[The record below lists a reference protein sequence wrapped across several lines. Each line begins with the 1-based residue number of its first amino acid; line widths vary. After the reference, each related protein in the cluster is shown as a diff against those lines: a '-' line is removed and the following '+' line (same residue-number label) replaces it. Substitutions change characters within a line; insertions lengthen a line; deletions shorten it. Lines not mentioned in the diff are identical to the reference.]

1 MHVQDNLQMHKP
13 WQWKPGQS
21 GNPKG
26 RPKGRKR
33 KLSEKFIA
41 ALMTDFDQHGS
52 AVIAN
57 VRSTRPFEYLRM
69 VASIMPKNVQAA
81 QLASGAPRTHV
92 DQ

>member
-1 MHVQDNLQMHKP
+1 MHAQDNLQTHKP

-33 KLSEKFIA
+33 KLSDKFIA

-57 VRSTRPFEYLRM
+57 VRAARPFEYLRI
-69 VASIMPKNVQAA
+69 VASIMPKSVQAA
-81 QLASGAPRTHV
+81 HSTSGVSRPLA